1 MPVVTLDQNR
11 SPRLGTSE
19 AGSRVRTSL
28 APSPASVGAARR
40 FVRDVLISRM
50 VDAAVVDTV
59 ELLTSEVVTRALLH
73 ARSAEELVVILSG
86 GRVRIETTHSD
97 PESPIPLD
105 ADAEATGP
113 ALAIVQAL
121 AASWGVEP
129 APDGTKRVWFEV
141 LA

>member
-1 MPVVTLDQNR
+1 MPVVTIDR
-11 SPRLGTSE
+11 PRLPLET
-19 AGSRVRTSL
+19 ATRIRTSL
-28 APSPASVGAARR
+28 APSPTSVGAARR

-50 VDAAVVDTV
+50 VDQAVVDTV

-73 ARSAEELVVILSG
+73 ASAAEELVIILSG
-86 GRVRIETTHSD
+86 GRVRVEASHSD
-97 PESPIPLD
+97 PDAPVPLD

-129 APDGTKRVWFEV
+129 AADGTKRVWFEV
-141 LA
+141 IA